1 MSTQT
6 VTVKILTSFQRP
18 DMINGDDTPKCMR
31 TDDMPFIEVE
41 YIAQVSF
48 KVGSYHDED
57 DYGRVISMPE
67 IQNFCIDKC
76 VMQVGT
82 HFLKNSTTSDWL
94 EIENPNHTI
103 SNDLE
108 NLFIEQV
115 QEIIF
120 EGKDEAEYPLMP
132 ATKIAVYNPQ
142 FEAAA

>member
-18 DMINGDDTPKCMR
+18 DMINGDDTPKYMR

-48 KVGSYHDED
+48 KVVSFSEYD
-57 DYGRVISMPE
+57 DYGGVDRIDE

-82 HFLKNSTTSDWL
+82 HFLKGSTTSGWL
-94 EIENPNHTI
+94 EIENPNFTI

-115 QEIIF
+115 QEVIF
-120 EGKDEAEYPLMP
+120 QGKDEAEFPLTP
-132 ATKIAVYNPQ
+132 SQKIAVYNPK
-142 FEAAA
+142 FGAAA